1 MKVNNVLC
9 VLSFLLILNALPAF
23 SFNSTDS
30 LLNELSKTIENSEIY
45 REEKNSRIEKL
56 RKELNIKSE
65 LSLSDKFAI
74 YEKLY
79 KEYRSFK
86 YDSAFAYALKLQQV
100 AEELNDSS
108 KISYAKMQK
117 SFTLLSS
124 GMYKEAFEQLET
136 IDSKGLPDNL
146 LVDYYDLMSRAY
158 YDLAN
163 YNLDNYYASRYL
175 EKGNLYADSAISI
188 SDKDTQQ
195 FYYLRGMKNMK
206 LLNFEEA
213 ENDFLLIL
221 DKFKPTSHNY
231 AIVVSTLAGVYLEN
245 GESNKALDWIIRA
258 AIADIKSATTEAIAL
273 INLADIL
280 YRRGDVERAYGY
292 INKALEDAD
301 FYGARQRK
309 IQASAILPII
319 EGAQMARVEKQ
330 RARLMVYAVAVS
342 LLTVIV
348 IAFAFIIFKQ
358 LKQLRLAK
366 KTVTE
371 ANINLQEVNNKLN
384 YTNEVL
390 QITNS
395 KLNESNSMLQETNE
409 KLLEANKIKEEYIGY
424 SFNMYNEYI
433 EKIDRIKK
441 DIKRA
446 KNNNNLNI
454 ELDRID
460 IDKEREA
467 LYLNFDKIFIKL
479 FPNFISSFNTFFK
492 EEDRFTAKDDGSLDI
507 ELRIFALIRIGIHD
521 HEQIASMLEYSIRT
535 IYNYKTKVKN
545 KSVLSNEEFER
556 RIMEIK
562 AF

>member
-1 MKVNNVLC
+1 MC
-9 VLSFLLILNALPAF
+9 FLILSCTSTAF
-23 SFNSTDS
+23 SIGKTDS
-30 LLNELSKTIENSEIY
+30 LLIELSKTVENSDIY
-45 REEKNSRIEKL
+45 RQEKNARIAKL
-56 RKELNIKSE
+56 RNELNSSRKV
-65 LSLSDKFAI
+65 SLLDTFA
-74 YEKLY
+74 YYKKLY
-79 KEYRSFK
+79 EEYRSFK
-86 YDSAFAYALKLQQV
+86 YDSAFAYSLKLQKV
-100 AEELNDSS
+100 AEKLNDSS

-117 SFTLLSS
+117 CFTLLSS

-136 IDSKGLPDNL
+136 IDIKGLPDNL
-146 LVDYYDLMSRAY
+146 LVDYYDLKSRAY

-163 YNLDNYYASRYL
+163 YNMDNYYASLYL
-175 EKGNLYADSAISI
+175 EKGNLYADSAISL
-188 SDKDTQQ
+188 SDKDSQQ
-195 FYYLRGMKNMK
+195 YFYLRGMKNLK
-206 LLNFEEA
+206 LRNFEDA

-221 DKFKPTSHNY
+221 NRFRPTSHSF
-231 AIVVSTLAGVYLEN
+231 AIVASTLAGVYLEN
-245 GESNKALDWIIRA
+245 GESDKAIDWIIHA
-258 AIADIKSATTEAIAL
+258 AIADIKSSTTEAIAL

-280 YRRGDVERAYGY
+280 YRNGDVERAYGF

-330 RARLMVYAVAVS
+330 RARLIVYAIAVS
-342 LLTVIV
+342 FLSVMV

-366 KTVTE
+366 KKVTK
-371 ANINLQEVNNKLN
+371 ANINLKEVNIKLN
-384 YTNEVL
+384 ETNEVIQL
-390 QITNS
+390 TNS
-395 KLNESNSMLQETNE
+395 KLNESNSMLQKTND
-409 KLLEANKIKEEYIGY
+409 KLLEVNKIKEEYIGY

-433 EKIDRIKK
+433 EKLDHIKK
-441 DIKRA
+441 DMKRA
-446 KNNNNLNI
+446 KKNNQLSNEI
-454 ELDRID
+454 DRID

-479 FPNFISSFNTFFK
+479 FPNFISSFNTFFN
-492 EEDRFTAKDDGSLDI
+492 EEDWFTAKDDGSLDI

>member
-1 MKVNNVLC
+1 MKLRNSLWVLC
-9 VLSFLLILNALPAF
+9 FLILSCTSTAF
-23 SFNSTDS
+23 SIGKTDS
-30 LLNELSKTIENSEIY
+30 LLIELSKTVENSDIY
-45 REEKNSRIEKL
+45 RQEKNARIAKL
-56 RKELNIKSE
+56 RNELNSSRKV
-65 LSLSDKFAI
+65 SLLDTFA
-74 YEKLY
+74 YYKKLY
-79 KEYRSFK
+79 EEYRSFK
-86 YDSAFAYALKLQQV
+86 YDSAFAYSLKLQKV
-100 AEELNDSS
+100 AEKLNDSS

-117 SFTLLSS
+117 CFTLLSS

-136 IDSKGLPDNL
+136 IDIKGLPDNL
-146 LVDYYDLMSRAY
+146 LVDYYDLKSRAY

-163 YNLDNYYASRYL
+163 YNMDNYYASLYL
-175 EKGNLYADSAISI
+175 EKGNLYADSAISL
-188 SDKDTQQ
+188 SDKDSQQ
-195 FYYLRGMKNMK
+195 YFYLRGMKNLK
-206 LLNFEEA
+206 LRNFEDA

-221 DKFKPTSHNY
+221 NRFRPTSHSF
-231 AIVVSTLAGVYLEN
+231 AIVASTLAGVYLEN
-245 GESNKALDWIIRA
+245 GESDKAIDWIIHA
-258 AIADIKSATTEAIAL
+258 AIADIKSSTTEAIAL

-280 YRRGDVERAYGY
+280 YRNGDVERAYGF

-330 RARLMVYAVAVS
+330 RARLIVYAIAVS
-342 LLTVIV
+342 FLSVMV

-366 KTVTE
+366 KKVTK
-371 ANINLQEVNNKLN
+371 ANINLKEVNIKLN
-384 YTNEVL
+384 ETNEVIQL
-390 QITNS
+390 TNS
-395 KLNESNSMLQETNE
+395 KLNESNSMLQKTND
-409 KLLEANKIKEEYIGY
+409 KLLEVNKIKEEYIGY

-433 EKIDRIKK
+433 EKLDHIKK
-441 DIKRA
+441 DMKRA
-446 KNNNNLNI
+446 KKNNQLSNEI
-454 ELDRID
+454 DRID

-479 FPNFISSFNTFFK
+479 FPNFISSFNTFFN
-492 EEDRFTAKDDGSLDI
+492 EEDWFTAKDDGSLDI